1 MLRDKP
7 VTDLY
12 LQGLMCRIFQHEI
25 DHLHGK
31 VLWETDEKEW
41 GNKKI
46 LDTRDTKDITEE
58 WWDSQ

>member
-1 MLRDKP
+1 M
-7 VTDLY
+7 TDMY

-46 LDTRDTKDITEE
+46 LDKRDTKDITEE